1 MITTIYLVRHTQTI
15 GNVEKR
21 LTGRADYELTED
33 GKKYVELL
41 TERLKDIKFDK
52 IYSSTTGRTIKTIKP
67 LAELN
72 GKEIIESENLCEMYF
87 GIYDGM
93 KWEDVNKIAPEI
105 KMGQN
110 TTNEIIGI
118 PEQETTEV
126 VANRM
131 YDYIRKISIENSR
144 KTILVG
150 SHGVAIEAFLR
161 KVTGEPFLTKIKE
174 YGQNNTTVNI
184 LEYDRE
190 KDKFELK
197 VLNDMSHLEKIVN

>member
-1 MITTIYLVRHTQTI
+1 MITTIYLVRHTQTT

-33 GKKYVELL
+33 GKKYVQLM
-41 TERLKDIKFDK
+41 TERLKDVKFDK
-52 IYSSTTGRTIKTIKP
+52 VYSSTTGRTIKTIKP

-72 GKEIIESENLCEMYF
+72 KKEITTSENLCEMYF

-93 KWEDVNKIAPEI
+93 KWEDVNKINPKISEDH
-105 KMGQN
+105 KR
-110 TTNEIIGI
+110 TNEIMGI
-118 PEQETTEV
+118 PEQESTEV

-131 YDYIRKISIENSR
+131 YNYIKEIAVENAG

-161 KVTGEPFLTKIKE
+161 KITGESFLTKIEE
-174 YGQNNTTVNI
+174 YSQKNTTVNI
-184 LEYDRE
+184 VEYDNE
-190 KDKFELK
+190 NGSFELK
-197 VLNDMSHLEKIVN
+197 LLNDVSHLDN